1 MCQELRIELWSRNK
15 NKTHIPA
22 SLNSFKMET
31 ELEWG
36 ISSSMWCMLQEAKE
50 PDEDTFA
57 PEVGLNDELSRGE
70 TE

>member
-1 MCQELRIELWSRNK
+1 
-15 NKTHIPA
+15 
-22 SLNSFKMET
+22 MET